1 MRVPDEVCLELFFDM
16 RINYRIFVY
25 VQRRN
30 VLFFSLSNRV
40 STL

>member
-1 MRVPDEVCLELFFDM
+1 MRIPDEVCLELFFD
-16 RINYRIFVY
+16 INYRIFVY